1 MTPRPSVRPIPAIH
15 GGAPVPAP
23 LWRDWRWQLAHRLR
37 TPEALSALLPL
48 TPAERR
54 ALAAPSAWRM
64 PFLLTPYTASLLAT
78 LPPSHPLRRAHL
90 PDLREARHSP
100 AEYPDPLG
108 EDAHQVA
115 PHLIHAYPHKVL
127 FLVSRD
133 CATACR
139 YCTRAHLP
147 PCPGCPPPDPAPA
160 LRWIAAHPEITDVL
174 LSGGDPLLLPDETL
188 DALLASLRRIP
199 HVRLLRIGTKVPA
212 TLPMRITPA
221 LVRILR
227 KHRPLWLSLHFT
239 HPDELTPDTKKS
251 LRLLLDAGLPL
262 CSQTVLLRHVN
273 DDTETLRALFENLV
287 LNGVKPYYLH
297 YTDAA
302 EGTAHFRASIPRGRA
317 LLRSLNGTVP
327 GYAIP
332 LFMQDTPGGG
342 GKHPLG
348 P

>member
-1 MTPRPSVRPIPAIH
+1 MTRTTSLRPAAIP
-15 GGAPVPAP
+15 
-23 LWRDWRWQLAHRLR
+23 LRNWRDWRWQLAHRLR
-37 TPEALSALLPL
+37 TPEDLSAILPL

-54 ALAAPSAWRM
+54 ALSSPSAWRM
-64 PFLLTPYTASLLAT
+64 PLLLTPYTASLLVS
-78 LPPSHPLRRAHL
+78 LPENHPLRRAHL
-90 PDLREARHSP
+90 PDLRESRHSP

-108 EDAHQVA
+108 EDAHLVA
-115 PHLIHAYPHKVL
+115 PHLIRAYPHKAL

-139 YCTRAHLP
+139 YCTRAHIP
-147 PCPGCPPPDPAPA
+147 PCPGAPAPDYAPA
-160 LRWIAAHPEITDVL
+160 LRWLSSHPEITDVL

-188 DALLASLRRIP
+188 SSLLSSLRRIP
-199 HVRLLRIGTKVPA
+199 HIHLLRIGTKVPA

-221 LVRILR
+221 LVHILR
-227 KHRPLWLSLHFT
+227 AHRPLWLSLHFT
-239 HPDELTPDTKKS
+239 HPDELTSETCRA
-251 LRLLLDAGLPL
+251 LRL
-262 CSQTVLLRHVN
+262 
-273 DDTETLRALFENLV
+273 

-302 EGTAHFRASIPRGRA
+302 QGTSHFRSPISRGRA
-317 LLRSLNGTVP
+317 ILRSLNGTVP

-348 P
+348 PS